1 MQETRLFQKIINFI
15 AAKPGYITYF
25 RHQKFYSGFTLM
37 EILIAVVILG
47 LIMATILGTFTGI
60 IRSSRMAEKRAEL
73 YQTGRAVMDL
83 LSTDIRGLFKQP
95 GDEKEYFFMGINET
109 IDDQAMSGMDFI
121 TTNSLVIERQKNPF
135 LSEVGYRMKK
145 NTGEELYTLWRRTQS
160 PPGIPYEGG
169 GKEVPVCRI
178 IEKFRLEFVVDGVK
192 RESLKNQIP
201 SSIIIDFILN
211 LKGERERFVTRV
223 RPMIS

>member
-1 MQETRLFQKIINFI
+1 MQKTRIFQKIINVK
-15 AAKPGYITYF
+15 AAKPRYIKF
-25 RHQKFYSGFTLM
+25 LAPQKFYSGFTLM

-47 LIMATILGTFTGI
+47 IVMATILGTFTGI
-60 IRSSRMAEKRAEL
+60 ISSSRIAEKRAEL

-95 GDEKEYFFMGINET
+95 VGEKSYFFWGVHET
-109 IDDQAMSGMDFI
+109 IDNQSMSGMDFI
-121 TTNSLVIERQKNPF
+121 TTNSLVIGRQKNPF

-145 NTGEELYTLWRRTQS
+145 NTGEELYTLWRRMQS
-160 PPGIPYEGG
+160 PPGIPFEEG

-192 RESLKNQIP
+192 KEGLTDQIP
-201 SSIIIDFILN
+201 SSIIIDFMLN
-211 LKGERERFVTRV
+211 LNGERERFVTMV
-223 RPMIS
+223 RPMVS